1 MLEKSFGL
9 FYYLK
14 QTKTQKKHKKY
25 IYLRITVDGERKD
38 ISLKRQ
44 WDTLNWNTE
53 FGRATGN
60 KKDARELNSYLDV
73 ITSKVY
79 QIKRHLMEMS
89 KPITAQNIK
98 DLLTGKEDQEHTII
112 AEIEKHNERIASLI
126 GTDFERSTLTRYK
139 TVQGHA
145 QAFINWKYQQHD
157 LNIKQLNYEFISDF
171 GFWLKSERNCG
182 HNAAMKYLS
191 NFKKIVLEC
200 VKKGWLKS
208 DPFVDYKFN
217 RKEAEPVALTQAELN
232 RIVSKKFVID
242 RLEHV
247 KDIFLF
253 SCFTGLS
260 YVDVYKLHRDDII
273 AGEGLEKWINT
284 KRKKTKAITRLP
296 LLPAAEQIMNKYNQH
311 PTCIKRCSVLPVLTN
326 QKMNSYLK
334 EIADQ
339 CKINKNLTFHIARHT
354 FATTVTLENGVPMET
369 VSKMLGHKS
378 LKHTQHYAKLTDNK
392 VGSDMRL
399 LKRKLKANAELL
411 AT

>member
-14 QTKTQKKHKKY
+14 QTKTQNKDKKY
-25 IYLRITVDGERKD
+25 VYLRITVDGERKD

-44 WDTLNWNTE
+44 WDAHNWNAQ
-53 FGRATGN
+53 FGRAIGN
-60 KKDARELNSYLDV
+60 KKDAKELNSYLDV
-73 ITSKVY
+73 LTSKIY
-79 QIKRHLMEMS
+79 QIKRYLMEMN
-89 KPITAQNIK
+89 KPTTVQNIK

-112 AEIEKHNERIASLI
+112 AEIEKHNERIALLV
-126 GTDFERSTLTRYK
+126 GKDFARSTLTRYK

-145 QAFINWKYQQHD
+145 GEFIKFRYKKVD
-157 LNIKQLNYEFISDF
+157 LDIKQLNYEFISDF
-171 GFWLKSERNCG
+171 GFWLKTERSCG

-208 DPFVDYKFN
+208 DPFIDFKFN
-217 RKEAEPVALTQAELN
+217 RKETEPVALTKEELN
-232 RIVSKKFVID
+232 RVVSKKFNID

-253 SCFTGLS
+253 SCYTGLS
-260 YVDVYKLHRDDII
+260 YVDVYKLHRNDII
-273 AGEGLEKWINT
+273 AGDGLEKWINT
-284 KRKKTKAITRLP
+284 KRKKTKVITRLP
-296 LLPAAEQIMNKYNQH
+296 LLPAAEQIMNKYSQH
-311 PTCIKRCSVLPVLTN
+311 PTCLKRGSVLPVLTN

-339 CKINKNLTFHIARHT
+339 CKIDKNLTFHIARHT

-369 VSKMLGHKS
+369 VSKMLGHKL

-392 VGSDMRL
+392 VGKDMRL
-399 LKRKLKANAELL
+399 LRRKLKVDMERSVL
-411 AT
+411 